1 MSREIK
7 TTAAAEH
14 SLVDTAVLDSVASG
28 RTDTAVAAA
37 SNTGIGIAVEIGPV
51 AKDTDID
58 DAGGIADIGTAE
70 MAADIGTAEMTADIR
85 PADEAARNFPLAE
98 EDTHIVVT
106 V

>member
-37 SNTGIGIAVEIGPV
+37 
-51 AKDTDID
+51 
-58 DAGGIADIGTAE
+58 
-70 MAADIGTAEMTADIR
+70 
-85 PADEAARNFPLAE
+85 
-98 EDTHIVVT
+98 
-106 V
+106 

>member
-37 SNTGIGIAVEIGPV
+37 SNTGIVIAVEIGPV

-58 DAGGIADIGTAE
+58 DAAGI
-70 MAADIGTAEMTADIR
+70 ADIGTAEMTADIR

>member
-1 MSREIK
+1 M
-7 TTAAAEH
+7 
-14 SLVDTAVLDSVASG
+14 LDSVASG
-28 RTDTAVAAA
+28 RTDTVVAAA

-58 DAGGIADIGTAE
+58 DAAGIADIGTAE